1 MLQTGKNFH
10 FLTTHNLLFFQ
21 EIENSQMVKNVKC
34 CPDFTVKIGMV
45 RKFLFCESI
54 SSIINNYIVYGKVSF
69 PNFALFRILLLRIFA
84 DFHKTRGYIMVL
96 TGFLFDP
103 AQLPPLVRY
112 DTLFDNLPK
121 LEEHRAQTGR
131 HPFSRNSLL
140 KALIYKALRS
150 LATLSDLTF
159 ELNNNPSISRSL
171 GFNPLSYAPS
181 VERFSAFLHDTENS
195 DVKTVR
201 QQLVQSLKD
210 AGVITGKSIA
220 IDSCPIVASLK
231 ENNLKTSVKNR
242 FDKTRKPKGDPD
254 ARLGVMIHYPTPM
267 KKEVRYFWGY
277 KNHIISDTATELPLW
292 ETTKPANISEITL
305 AKSLIQKTQECF
317 SLTIE
322 VVTGDAQFDT
332 EDILTFIINDLQAMA
347 IIPHNPRNEQ
357 PKGYQIIG
365 DNVICEAGL
374 PMYRKGKMRP
384 KRTGILYCQY
394 CCPIVYNRKNQY
406 NYIVCPIFHP
416 KFFKGK
422 GCNVLIRLEPSI
434 RSKIDYNTIEFK
446 KLYNTR
452 TSVERV
458 FSRLLSIAMQNPTVR
473 GLNAI
478 QNHVTIAHIA
488 VLLVALTA
496 HKTGQNDKIRFVKS
510 FVPNFLNANL

>member
-21 EIENSQMVKNVKC
+21 KIENSQMVKNVKC

-254 ARLGVMIHYPTPM
+254 ARL
-267 KKEVRYFWGY
+267 
-277 KNHIISDTATELPLW
+277 
-292 ETTKPANISEITL
+292 AN
-305 AKSLIQKTQECF
+305 K
-317 SLTIE
+317 
-322 VVTGDAQFDT
+322 
-332 EDILTFIINDLQAMA
+332 
-347 IIPHNPRNEQ
+347 
-357 PKGYQIIG
+357 
-365 DNVICEAGL
+365 
-374 PMYRKGKMRP
+374 
-384 KRTGILYCQY
+384 
-394 CCPIVYNRKNQY
+394 
-406 NYIVCPIFHP
+406 
-416 KFFKGK
+416 
-422 GCNVLIRLEPSI
+422 
-434 RSKIDYNTIEFK
+434 
-446 KLYNTR
+446 
-452 TSVERV
+452 
-458 FSRLLSIAMQNPTVR
+458 
-473 GLNAI
+473 
-478 QNHVTIAHIA
+478 
-488 VLLVALTA
+488 
-496 HKTGQNDKIRFVKS
+496 
-510 FVPNFLNANL
+510 